1 MIFARSTPRKPRP
14 PRRGSESVPAFTLV
28 ELLVVIAI
36 VSLLI
41 AMLAP
46 ALAKCRQAARKSR
59 EMRAGQQLMTAY
71 HLYAND
77 FRAAVL
83 PGFATPEMTAAP
95 GPGSLEV
102 KDNLGQP
109 IYGVVARR
117 YPWRIAPYLD
127 YNFSGLY
134 DDPKI
139 LDRYRDRSDFQYV
152 VSLSPSL
159 GINADFVGGKGEP
172 GLGFNA
178 GVLAQYGRFYI
189 SRLDEA
195 LNPQNL
201 LVFTSARGVDPDGGT
216 VAGFH
221 LVEAPNFLAPR
232 WANSPFDTALPAS
245 SFGGVDPRHSQQAV
259 TAFFDGHVDALKL
272 DELRDMRKWANR
284 ATRAD
289 WLLGQP

>member
-1 MIFARSTPRKPRP
+1 MPSRNRP
-14 PRRGSESVPAFTLV
+14 SPWSRRQGAFTLI

-36 VSLLI
+36 VGLLI

-59 EMRAGQQLMTAY
+59 ELTAGQQLMTAY

-77 FRAAVL
+77 FRSAVL
-83 PGFATPEMTAAP
+83 PGCATPEMTAAP

-109 IYGVVARR
+109 IYGVIARR

-159 GINADFVGGKGEP
+159 GINADFVGGKGDP
-172 GLGFNA
+172 GLGFNP
-178 GVLAQYGRFYI
+178 GILGQYGRFYI
-189 SRLDEA
+189 TRLDEA

-221 LVEAPNFLAPR
+221 LVDAPNFLTPR
-232 WANSPFDTALPAS
+232 WAAGPFDSALPAS
-245 SFGGVDPRHSQQAV
+245 SFGGVDPRHSQQSV

-289 WLLGQP
+289 WILGQP